1 MTATL
6 PSRAICLVLDGF
18 GVGDMAGTADSAGP
32 NTLASIARLAGAPD
46 LPTLGRLG
54 LDRLAAT
61 ETAGVPAKT
70 TGAWGRSRI
79 AHAGADTYLGHQEMM
94 GTIPDSPQRV
104 LIADVGAQLIVDL
117 NREGIAA
124 KWVELPGRGPVIVAD
139 SALIADNI
147 EAARGM
153 NINVTGSLDQ
163 VAFERLLEIGTTV
176 RRYVPV
182 TRVIVVGGR
191 GFDYTDILEHVRV
204 HPQGHVGVDTPALGV
219 YDEHYR
225 ARHLGFPVPVHR
237 QAPSLAKQA
246 GLQVALVGK
255 AADVI
260 ACPAPDLLAS
270 DIDTGSV
277 FRRTTE
283 ALASFTRGL
292 IVANV
297 QETDLA
303 GHEQDP
309 HRYRKVL
316 EQVDRELATLI
327 TDMRAGDLLIVTAD
341 HGNDPGVGSS
351 QHTREYVPLLVYG
364 EQIAPRPLGTRQT
377 LADVGATL
385 CAWLG
390 IDPPGDGTPML
401 EPPVTE

>member
-1 MTATL
+1 
-6 PSRAICLVLDGF
+6 
-18 GVGDMAGTADSAGP
+18 
-32 NTLASIARLAGAPD
+32 
-46 LPTLGRLG
+46 
-54 LDRLAAT
+54 
-61 ETAGVPAKT
+61 
-70 TGAWGRSRI
+70 
-79 AHAGADTYLGHQEMM
+79 
-94 GTIPDSPQRV
+94 
-104 LIADVGAQLIVDL
+104 
-117 NREGIAA
+117 
-124 KWVELPGRGPVIVAD
+124 
-139 SALIADNI
+139 
-147 EAARGM
+147 
-153 NINVTGSLDQ
+153 
-163 VAFERLLEIGTTV
+163 
-176 RRYVPV
+176 
-182 TRVIVVGGR
+182 
-191 GFDYTDILEHVRV
+191 
-204 HPQGHVGVDTPALGV
+204 
-219 YDEHYR
+219 
-225 ARHLGFPVPVHR
+225 
-237 QAPSLAKQA
+237 LAKQA

-401 EPPVTE
+401 EPPVTG